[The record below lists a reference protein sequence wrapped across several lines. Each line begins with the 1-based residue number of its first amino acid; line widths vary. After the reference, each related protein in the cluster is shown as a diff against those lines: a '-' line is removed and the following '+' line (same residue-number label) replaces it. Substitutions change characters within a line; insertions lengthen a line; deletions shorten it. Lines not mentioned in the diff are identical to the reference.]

1 MSNMFSITNIKNRL
15 ISVIA
20 PDIPPLPSVPS
31 HQLNRGGIISAASNY
46 QMRMAHQQNKRDKF
60 AYARPPFLQLLT
72 IDELRASADHN
83 VRPIIVP
90 RDIYLLPWGTGYA
103 ECVNSGKSEWNEDQA
118 AFCRRVLSDPTHSH
132 PGLPYTYYGI
142 FDGHAGYGAALAASH
157 QFHHI
162 LHEKL
167 VDCLELLLRPDEES
181 INANPNSGFL
191 HPSQLHRR
199 VSKDDL
205 IIGALES
212 AFFSMDALIAQDR
225 NRYRDAGGCTA
236 CVALFIN
243 GKLFVANA
251 GDSRAVLCQRRSG
264 TTHDEKHK
272 SATSTTSVIS
282 AERNTDAQ
290 EVFAVP
296 FSFDHTPETERQRLL
311 TVALLVPHLIGE
323 QYTAMEYSKRP
334 NAKDL
339 GQRILCRQGTMKGW
353 TYKTLTG
360 EDLRMPVVTGEGK
373 RSRLLGTLGVTR
385 GFGDHDLLA
394 ISTGT
399 KIKPFLTP
407 HPEVVVRDLSKI
419 VSIPGENNEDGDYG
433 ILVMA
438 TDGLW
443 DVSENEA
450 VARTVFQTLTKYP
463 TEEHRYTM
471 VAQELVARARG
482 KINDSGH
489 WRLADSKAAATVD
502 DISVI
507 VIPVYQYYKEAAE
520 WEKKCVQLL
529 KELKERR
536 AKMTQ
541 SATEACEDETLVNGV
556 TKAQVEIGHDEE
568 EEEEVVVEV
577 NRQQAQA
584 TVEIEEDVHKKPE
597 NGEQAQLANSEASK
611 VGLTMTA
618 NDMNELIE
626 NELTAAISTLDAI
639 EQAEDDVKKEE
650 TGTFAT
656 IQEKTNQEEKSKQ
669 HQQHQQHRNRNRK
682 DKR

>member
-1 MSNMFSITNIKNRL
+1 MSNMFSITNIKNRF

-31 HQLNRGGIISAASNY
+31 HQLHRGGPSSNY
-46 QMRMAHQQNKRDKF
+46 QLRMVHQQKMPDKF

-90 RDIYLLPWGTGYA
+90 RDINLLPWGTGYA

-118 AFCRRVLSDPTHSH
+118 AFSRQVLSDPTHCH
-132 PGLPYTYYGI
+132 PDLPYTYYGI

-167 VDCLELLLRPDEES
+167 VDCIELLLPREEEMA
-181 INANPNSGFL
+181 NAKADSGFP
-191 HPSQLHRR
+191 HPSQFHRR
-199 VSKDDL
+199 VYKDEL

-212 AFFSMDALIAQDR
+212 AFFNMDALIAQDR
-225 NRYRDAGGCTA
+225 DRYRDAGGCTA

-251 GDSRAVLCQRRSG
+251 GDSRAVLCQRKSASAL
-264 TTHDEKHK
+264 DEKHK
-272 SATSTTSVIS
+272 SAASIVAVNS
-282 AERNTDAQ
+282 AENNADTQ
-290 EVFAVP
+290 EIFAVP
-296 FSFDHTPETERQRLL
+296 FSFDHTPETERHRLL
-311 TVALLVPHLIGE
+311 TVARLKPHLME
-323 QYTAMEYSKRP
+323 KQYAAMEYAKRP
-334 NAKDL
+334 HMKDL

-353 TYKTLTG
+353 TYKTLTR

-394 ISTGT
+394 INTGT
-399 KIKPFLTP
+399 QIKPFLTP
-407 HPEVVVRDLSKI
+407 HPEVVIRDLSKI
-419 VSIPGENNEDGDYG
+419 VSIPDENNEDGDYG

-450 VARTVFQTLTKYP
+450 VARTVFQTLAKYP
-463 TEEHRYTM
+463 TEKHRYTM

-507 VIPVYQYYKEAAE
+507 VIPVYQYYKEHVE
-520 WEKKCVQLL
+520 WEKKCAQVLQ
-529 KELKERR
+529 ERR
-536 AKMTQ
+536 AKVTP
-541 SATEACEDETLVNGV
+541 SATEACEDETLLVNGV
-556 TKAQVEIGHDEE
+556 TKAQVEAEHEE
-568 EEEEVVVEV
+568 DEEEEVVVEV
-577 NRQQAQA
+577 NRQKAQA
-584 TVEIEEDVHKKPE
+584 DVEMEENVSDE
-597 NGEQAQLANSEASK
+597 RAQLANITTPTTTSNNEEIAVEK
-611 VGLTMTA
+611 DVK
-618 NDMNELIE
+618 ELIE
-626 NELTAAISTLDAI
+626 NELAAAISALDAT
-639 EQAEDDVKKEE
+639 ESAEYDRKDK
-650 TGTFAT
+650 TGTSAT
-656 IQEKTNQEEKSKQ
+656 VPENANKQKQPQ
-669 HQQHQQHRNRNRK
+669 HQQQHHRNRNRK

>member
-1 MSNMFSITNIKNRL
+1 MSNMFSITNIKNRF

-20 PDIPPLPSVPS
+20 PDIPPLPSAHN
-31 HQLNRGGIISAASNY
+31 HQLHRGNISGAASNY
-46 QMRMAHQQNKRDKF
+46 QLRMAHQQKKPDKF
-60 AYARPPFLQLLT
+60 AYARPRFLQLLT

-90 RDIYLLPWGTGYA
+90 RDTNLLPWGTGYA

-118 AFCRRVLSDPTHSH
+118 AFARQVLSDPTHTH
-132 PGLPYTYYGI
+132 PDLPYTYFGI

-167 VDCLELLLRPDEES
+167 VDCLELLLSRES
-181 INANPNSGFL
+181 DNSNQESVFP
-191 HPSQLHRR
+191 HPSQFHRR
-199 VSKDDL
+199 VSKDEL

-212 AFFSMDALIAQDR
+212 AFFNMDSLLAQDR
-225 NRYRDAGGCTA
+225 DRYRDAGGCTA

-251 GDSRAVLCQRRSG
+251 GDSRAVLSQRKISIACVEKK
-264 TTHDEKHK
+264 TT
-272 SATSTTSVIS
+272 STAIVPATSSEAGADI
-282 AERNTDAQ
+282 Q

-296 FSFDHTPETERQRLL
+296 FSFDHTPETERHRLL
-311 TVALLVPHLIGE
+311 TVARLKPHLME
-323 QYTAMEYSKRP
+323 KQYAAMEYAKRP
-334 NAKDL
+334 HMKDL

-353 TYKTLTG
+353 TYKTLTR

-394 ISTGT
+394 INTGT
-399 KIKPFLTP
+399 QIKPYLTP
-407 HPEVVVRDLSKI
+407 QPEVVIRDLSKI
-419 VSIPGENNEDGDYG
+419 VSIPDENNEDGDYG

-443 DVSENEA
+443 DVSENDA
-450 VARTVFQTLTKYP
+450 VARTVFQTLAKYP
-463 TEEHRYTM
+463 TEKHRYTM

-507 VIPVYQYYKEAAE
+507 VIPVYQYYKEHVE
-520 WEKKCVQLL
+520 WEKKYA
-529 KELKERR
+529 ELQQKR
-536 AKMTQ
+536 Q
-541 SATEACEDETLVNGV
+541 SVICPSATEACEDEIFLVNGV
-556 TKAQVEIGHDEE
+556 EKAHVEEE
-568 EEEEVVVEV
+568 HEDDEEEEVVVEV

-584 TVEIEEDVHKKPE
+584 TIDLEEERHSNIESIKEVVELVD
-597 NGEQAQLANSEASK
+597 
-611 VGLTMTA
+611 
-618 NDMNELIE
+618 
-626 NELTAAISTLDAI
+626 NELTEAISALYAADST
-639 EQAEDDVKKEE
+639 EDDKNSEKDSTVD
-650 TGTFAT
+650 TP
-656 IQEKTNQEEKSKQ
+656 EKTNKSTQ
-669 HQQHQQHRNRNRK
+669 QQQQHHRNRNRK

>member
-1 MSNMFSITNIKNRL
+1 MSNMFSITNIKNRF

-20 PDIPPLPSVPS
+20 PDIPPLPSTHS
-31 HQLNRGGIISAASNY
+31 HQLHRGNISGTPSNY
-46 QMRMAHQQNKRDKF
+46 QLRMAHQQKKPDKF

-90 RDIYLLPWGTGYA
+90 RDITLLPWGTGYA

-118 AFCRRVLSDPTHSH
+118 AFARQVLSDPTHSH
-132 PGLPYTYYGI
+132 PDLPYTYYGI

-167 VDCLELLLRPDEES
+167 VDCLELLLPRDEDA
-181 INANPNSGFL
+181 ANSKQDSSFP
-191 HPSQLHRR
+191 HPSHFQRR
-199 VSKDDL
+199 VSKDEL

-212 AFFSMDALIAQDR
+212 AFFNMDALIAQDR
-225 NRYRDAGGCTA
+225 DRYRDAGGCTA

-251 GDSRAVLCQRRSG
+251 GDSRAVLSQRKSKSIEKNKATTGAITNADNG
-264 TTHDEKHK
+264 TG
-272 SATSTTSVIS
+272 
-282 AERNTDAQ
+282 AQ

-311 TVALLVPHLIGE
+311 TVARLKPHLME
-323 QYTAMEYSKRP
+323 KQYAAMEYAKRP
-334 NAKDL
+334 HMKDL

-353 TYKTLTG
+353 TYKTLTRD
-360 EDLRMPVVTGEGK
+360 DLRMPVVTGEGK

-394 ISTGT
+394 INTGT
-399 KIKPFLTP
+399 QIKPFLTP
-407 HPEVVVRDLSKI
+407 HPEVVIRDLSKI
-419 VSIPGENNEDGDYG
+419 VSIPDENNEDGDYG

-443 DVSENEA
+443 DVSENDA
-450 VARTVFQTLTKYP
+450 VARTVFQTLDKYP
-463 TEEHRYTM
+463 TEKHRYTM

-507 VIPVYQYYKEAAE
+507 VIPVYQYYKEHVE
-520 WEKKCVQLL
+520 WEKRCAQVLQ
-529 KELKERR
+529 ERR
-536 AKMTQ
+536 AKVTQ
-541 SATEACEDETLVNGV
+541 SATEACEDESLLVNGV
-556 TKAQVEIGHDEE
+556 TKALVEVEHDDAE

-584 TVEIEEDVHKKPE
+584 TVELEADASQKAECSDQTDPLSAHQSAEKDVK
-597 NGEQAQLANSEASK
+597 
-611 VGLTMTA
+611 
-618 NDMNELIE
+618 DLIE
-626 NELTAAISTLDAI
+626 HELSAAMSALDAT
-639 EQAEDDVKKEE
+639 ESAVDDKKEAKE
-650 TGTFAT
+650 SSVTTP
-656 IQEKTNQEEKSKQ
+656 EKTYKAQQ
-669 HQQHQQHRNRNRK
+669 PQQQQQHQHHRNRNRK

>member
-1 MSNMFSITNIKNRL
+1 MSNMFSITNIKNRF

-20 PDIPPLPSVPS
+20 PDIPPLPSVPNH
-31 HQLNRGGIISAASNY
+31 HQIYRGSSMGGGHTNNY
-46 QMRMAHQQNKRDKF
+46 QLRMAHQQKMPDKF

-90 RDIYLLPWGTGYA
+90 RDINLLPWGTGYA

-118 AFCRRVLSDPTHSH
+118 AFARQILSDPAHCH
-132 PGLPYTYYGI
+132 PDLPYTYYGI

-167 VDCLELLLRPDEES
+167 VDCIELLLPREEEMVS
-181 INANPNSGFL
+181 TKSESSFP
-191 HPSQLHRR
+191 HPSQFHRR
-199 VSKDDL
+199 ISKDEL

-212 AFFSMDALIAQDR
+212 AFFNMDALIAQDR
-225 NRYRDAGGCTA
+225 DRYRDAGGCTA

-251 GDSRAVLCQRRSG
+251 GDSRAVLSQRKFG
-264 TTHDEKHK
+264 TTHPEVK
-272 SATSTTSVIS
+272 SIADTGATNANS
-282 AERNTDAQ
+282 AAHGQDI
-290 EVFAVP
+290 FAVP
-296 FSFDHTPETERQRLL
+296 FSYDHTPETERLRLL
-311 TVALLVPHLIGE
+311 TVARLKPHLMDKH
-323 QYTAMEYSKRP
+323 YAAMEYAKRP
-334 NAKDL
+334 HMKDL

-353 TYKTLTG
+353 TYKTLTR

-394 ISTGT
+394 INTGT
-399 KIKPFLTP
+399 QIKPFLTP
-407 HPEVVVRDLSKI
+407 HPEVIIRDLSKI

-450 VARTVFQTLTKYP
+450 VARTVFQTLAKYP
-463 TEEHRYTM
+463 TEKHRYTM

-507 VIPVYQYYKEAAE
+507 VIPVYQYYKEHVE
-520 WEKKCVQLL
+520 WEKKCAQVLQ
-529 KELKERR
+529 ECR
-536 AKMTQ
+536 AKITP
-541 SATEACEDETLVNGV
+541 SATEACEDETLTLVNGI
-556 TKAQVEIGHDEE
+556 TKAQIEVEEHQESEDEDE
-568 EEEEVVVEV
+568 LVVAL
-577 NRQQAQA
+577 NKQQAQA
-584 TVEIEEDVHKKPE
+584 TIEVETDIQSNIESADFTQCINNARASQSNKATVEKDV
-597 NGEQAQLANSEASK
+597 
-611 VGLTMTA
+611 
-618 NDMNELIE
+618 
-626 NELTAAISTLDAI
+626 NELTAAISALDAI
-639 EQAEDDVKKEE
+639 ESVDDDKTV
-650 TGTFAT
+650 
-656 IQEKTNQEEKSKQ
+656 EKGAV
-669 HQQHQQHRNRNRK
+669 
-682 DKR
+682 